1 MDGTGTLVERARR
14 GRERERSQDGK
25 SRNTAAVLVQ
35 LCTGWESNLAKI
47 RKNMAKFKVYPLHQ
61 LACDLNNSGG
71 TLETLQGGGGV
82 CPSKGSAIFQVIHTF
97 CSPLTAR
104 NVSGTNLLRAF
115 QSYVILFLFMTVRS
129 FQSYT

>member
-1 MDGTGTLVERARR
+1 MGHEILSPRALHAGLAT
-14 GRERERSQDGK
+14 GRESY
-25 SRNTAAVLVQ
+25 
-35 LCTGWESNLAKI
+35 LATI
-47 RKNMAKFKVYPLHQ
+47 MAKFKVYPLHQ

>member
-1 MDGTGTLVERARR
+1 MHKTTVST
-14 GRERERSQDGK
+14 GRESY
-25 SRNTAAVLVQ
+25 
-35 LCTGWESNLAKI
+35 LAT
-47 RKNMAKFKVYPLHQ
+47 NMAKCKVYPLHQ

-115 QSYVILFLFMTVRS
+115 QSYVILFLFHDC
-129 FQSYT
+129 